1 MGRGVIGSLSAILAS
16 VIPFV
21 EARRKSSG
29 GFGATP
35 KLPATIED
43 TYYALNI
50 LGLARQYGAVEG
62 NLFTPDSDENLRSY
76 LDGCRRSLSPGART
90 TFHLFWCCRTVGIP
104 FDPDAVET
112 AALDNIRP
120 AVALEDWYYGARTLA
135 EVLERK
141 PSKLAGEGNLAVVL
155 GHDWRSVNEAWMHIY
170 LCRECRDT
178 LPRPKQ
184 ELIAWFR
191 ACQNG
196 DGGFGF
202 FPGTTSFVENCHHC
216 LRALSALGAEPT
228 DTKTAHG
235 FLTSAQ
241 TARGGFGRCY
251 RAAPFLY
258 ATWHAVAGLALLD
271 ERSRVAQSPVPS

>member
-1 MGRGVIGSLSAILAS
+1 MQTDGKIRDILTAA
-16 VIPFV
+16 VPFV
-21 EARRKSSG
+21 LSRRKETG

-35 KLPATIED
+35 RLPATIED
-43 TYYALNI
+43 TYHALRI
-50 LGLARQYGAVEG
+50 LDLARHCGVLDAVE
-62 NLFTPDSDENLRSY
+62 LDPTVDEHLHAY
-76 LDGCRRSLSPGART
+76 LDGCRRSFSVGART
-90 TFHLFWCCRTVGIP
+90 TFHLLWCCRIAGLA
-104 FDPDAVET
+104 FDQDVVET
-112 AALDNIRP
+112 AVLVSIQP

-141 PSKLAGEGNLAVVL
+141 PSKLAGEGNLAAVL
-155 GHDWRSVNEAWMHIY
+155 GHDWRSANEAWMHIY
-170 LCRECRDT
+170 LERECRAS

-216 LRALSALGAEPT
+216 LRALASLGAEPV
-228 DTKTAHG
+228 DTITAHG

-241 TARGGFGRCY
+241 TARGGFGRSH

-258 ATWHAVAGLALLD
+258 ATWHAVAALALLD
-271 ERSRVAQSPVPS
+271 ERPSMP